1 MLKEDVCGEQKW
13 NKRISKHQ
21 RDANDVCLMETRSV
35 AHQSRTAQSVC
46 PSLKNVTDA
55 PWNVDPLG
63 LKVAVGT

>member
-1 MLKEDVCGEQKW
+1 MFVGSRNGIKEYQ
-13 NKRISKHQ
+13 NISA
-21 RDANDVCLMETRSV
+21 DANDVCLMETRSV

>member
-1 MLKEDVCGEQKW
+1 MGSRSGIKEYQ
-13 NKRISKHQ
+13 NISE
-21 RDANDVCLMETRSV
+21 DTNDGCLMETGST

-46 PSLKNVTDA
+46 PSLKKVTDA